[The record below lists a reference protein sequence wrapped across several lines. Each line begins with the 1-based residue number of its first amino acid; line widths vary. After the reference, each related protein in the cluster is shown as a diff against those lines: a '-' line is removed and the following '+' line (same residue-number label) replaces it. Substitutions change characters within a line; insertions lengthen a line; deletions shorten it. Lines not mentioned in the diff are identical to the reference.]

1 LGKNL
6 PLASETFPP
15 TSIVQYNIDG
25 TLFHTLF
32 CTLRRTPKV
41 AASVI
46 HRSPLLFPS
55 TRRATHHHSYQEVRP
70 NAPQHSVQDT
80 HQDALAPYIPQYLTQ
95 SQFDTLHAAAHLIV
109 QSPGH
114 HHLAARVD
122 AALADHKPHTISQFD
137 YCHGLDQLDAL
148 TRDRT
153 SYGFAELPSDVQQAV
168 LNLIASGDLTT
179 PQFDLASW
187 LEDLRHNVAAA
198 L

>member
-1 LGKNL
+1 M
-6 PLASETFPP
+6 
-15 TSIVQYNIDG
+15 
-25 TLFHTLF
+25 
-32 CTLRRTPKV
+32 

-55 TRRATHHHSYQEVRP
+55 TRRATRHHSYQEVHP
-70 NAPQHSVQDT
+70 NNPQDTLQDAPAPYAPQH
-80 HQDALAPYIPQYLTQ
+80 LTQ

-122 AALADHKPHTISQFD
+122 AALATSKSHSIAQFD
-137 YCHGLDQLDAL
+137 YRHGLDQLDAL

-168 LNLIASGDLTT
+168 LNLIASRDLTT
-179 PQFDLASW
+179 PHFDLATW
-187 LEDLRHNVAAA
+187 LEDLRINAAAA